1 MRAADVRLNDLG
13 RQEDAKRLEIALT
26 RIDEA
31 QRMAGQL
38 NQDANAL
45 AADAA
50 KLINDVLGHKEGT
63 K

>member
-1 MRAADVRLNDLG
+1 MKIASWNVNSIKA
-13 RQEDAKRLEIALT
+13 RLEPALA